1 MSVKLVLAVAPPASV
16 TVTVIVAVPL
26 SFAFG
31 KMNKERLG
39 PFPSVEIP
47 PSETNF
53 EFEDLALTD
62 RLEAG
67 VSASP
72 TLKLKGPAGRF
83 TSVVWSPIREIVGG
97 EF

>member
-31 KMNKERLG
+31 KMNKERLD
-39 PFPSVEIP
+39 PLPSVEMP

-53 EFEDLALTD
+53 EFEDRAFTD
-62 RLEAG
+62 KFAAG
-67 VSASP
+67 VSVSP
-72 TLKLKGPAGRF
+72 TVKLNGPAGRL
-83 TSVVWSPIREIVGG
+83 TSVVWSPIREIEGG